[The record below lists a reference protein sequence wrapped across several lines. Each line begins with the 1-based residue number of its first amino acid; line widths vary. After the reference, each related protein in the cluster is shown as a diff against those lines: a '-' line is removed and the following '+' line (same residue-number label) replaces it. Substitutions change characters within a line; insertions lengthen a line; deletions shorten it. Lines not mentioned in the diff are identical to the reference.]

1 MFQVGDRIVY
11 PMHGTCI
18 IEAIEELEIL
28 GDNKVCYILNIPQL
42 RMQITV
48 PIDKASKLG
57 MREVAEPE
65 IVEDILSGFN
75 LGDTDPVIFENQRY
89 CKDVNKKKIKSGDIY
104 KGTEVI
110 RDLTR
115 KGKRNK
121 LGTDDI
127 NMLNNARQIFV
138 SELMEVKG
146 LSQEQAVHLLDEA
159 LSCR

>member
-1 MFQVGDRIVY
+1 MFQVGDRILY
-11 PMHGTCI
+11 PMHGMCT
-18 IEAIEELEIL
+18 IEAIVELEML
-28 GDNKVCYILNIPQL
+28 GDNKVCYLLNIPQL
-42 RMQITV
+42 RLQITV
-48 PIDKASKLG
+48 PIDKALKLG
-57 MREVAEPE
+57 IREVIKPE
-65 IVEDILSGFN
+65 IIEDILSGFN
-75 LGDTDPVIFENQRY
+75 RGDTDPVIFENQRI

-115 KGKRNK
+115 KGKRTK

-146 LSQEQAVHLLDEA
+146 VSQEQAVHLLDEA
-159 LSCR
+159 LSCC